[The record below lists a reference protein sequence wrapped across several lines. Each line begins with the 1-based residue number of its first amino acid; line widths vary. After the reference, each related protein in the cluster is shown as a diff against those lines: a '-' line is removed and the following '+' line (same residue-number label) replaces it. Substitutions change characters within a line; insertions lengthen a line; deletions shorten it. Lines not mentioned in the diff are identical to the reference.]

1 MFLHQ
6 SLIVK
11 SQQSRIESVT
21 IPDDYQP
28 MPGHSE
34 QPGGAPMGGAPG
46 HIPGVVSTV
55 VPDSANKVFLGGLPN
70 YLNEVTLI
78 FCCT

>member
-1 MFLHQ
+1 
-6 SLIVK
+6 
-11 SQQSRIESVT
+11 
-21 IPDDYQP
+21 

-70 YLNEVTLI
+70 YLNEVTNFLLH
-78 FCCT
+78 TVESPH